1 MVSITLKNVTKKF
14 GDETAVDDVNLN
26 VRDKELLVLLGPSG
40 CGKSTTLNIL
50 SGLEEETSGTV
61 SYDDTVMTGIPPEQR
76 EIAMVFQSIA
86 LYPHINV
93 RENIIFAIKHAK
105 IDKAEI
111 EKRLNEV
118 IGMLA
123 IDRYMERGL
132 SELSGGERQRVAI
145 AKALV
150 RQPNLFL
157 LDEPFSNLDAQ
168 FRRQLRS
175 EIIRIHREIATTM
188 IFVTH
193 DQEEAMVVGDRIAVM
208 NQGKVIQIGPPLE
221 IYNNPVN
228 LWISQFIGLHPTNI
242 ISAKLRSQN
251 GSNTLD
257 IGITELALDS
267 EIAEKVKNGVKS
279 VDNIV
284 MGVRPEHIKVSPEKQ
299 SDEDIEVE
307 VYIAE
312 VIGKDILY
320 ELKTDD
326 TFITAIT
333 PNTTQYKIGDRV
345 HINILKDRIFVFCAD
360 SELCVHS

>member
-14 GDETAVDDVNLN
+14 GDSLAVDNVNLN
-26 VRDKELLVLLGPSG
+26 IRDEELLVLLGPSG

-61 SYDDTVMTGIPPEQR
+61 YYDETAMTGVPPEQR

-86 LYPHINV
+86 LYPHLNV

-111 EKRLNEV
+111 DKRLNEV

-123 IDRYMERGL
+123 IDRYLERGL

-208 NQGKVIQIGPPLE
+208 NQGKLVQIGPPLE

-242 ISAKLRSQN
+242 IPAKLKPQN
-251 GSNTLD
+251 GSSIID
-257 IGITELALDS
+257 IGMTNLSIDS
-267 EIAEKVKNGVKS
+267 ELAEKVTNGVKS

-284 MGVRPEHIKVSPEKQ
+284 LGVRPEHVSV
-299 SDEDIEVE
+299 SDKKRSEEDIETE

-312 VIGKDILY
+312 VIGKDMLY
-320 ELKTDD
+320 ELRVGD
-326 TFITAIT
+326 TMLTAIA
-333 PNTTQYKIGDRV
+333 PSTTQYVRGDKV
-345 HINILKDRIFVFCAD
+345 FASILKDRMFVFCAD